1 MIGLRSEPRLAG
13 WHQRHTPNCYA
24 ILHGKHVLQIVVWMT
39 RRKEGSGKRG
49 IPECGS
55 PLYLGQPTKVSSL
68 PFLIFEWRWWALSC
82 LSQTCSELRWHGAG
96 GGDSRLYSSM
106 CTRGFMTVR
115 GHRGSSQWWEYTIPG
130 LNLVASFLP
139 PGQFSSSCV

>member
-55 PLYLGQPTKVSSL
+55 PLYLGQPTKVSL
-68 PFLIFEWRWWALSC
+68 
-82 LSQTCSELRWHGAG
+82 
-96 GGDSRLYSSM
+96 
-106 CTRGFMTVR
+106 
-115 GHRGSSQWWEYTIPG
+115 
-130 LNLVASFLP
+130 
-139 PGQFSSSCV
+139 FSSLNEDDEPSLASHRLVLSSDDMVQVEVIQDCAAPCAQEVS